1 MQGSAASRGLA
12 RNATMRHLC
21 KIELPDCSGGGYR
34 FCQSGAIKVEL
45 MLGIGL
51 VSAVFVVLVLALLA
65 GFWKFHAKAWV
76 TKGLKRGDLH
86 ALKDVASGLRP
97 DGLTPDQA
105 GRLQSR
111 GMVRAYGHGYFRA
124 TVKGRL
130 ALQIRQAT
138 RHREQH

>member
-1 MQGSAASRGLA
+1 V
-12 RNATMRHLC
+12 
-21 KIELPDCSGGGYR
+21 GGYR
-34 FCQSGAIKVEL
+34 LCQSGAIKVEL

-51 VSAVFVVLVLALLA
+51 AFGAFVVFVLALSA
-65 GFWKFHAKAWV
+65 AFWKFHAKAWA

-97 DGLTPDQA
+97 DGLTRDQA

-111 GMVRAYGHGYFRA
+111 GMVRVESNGHFRA